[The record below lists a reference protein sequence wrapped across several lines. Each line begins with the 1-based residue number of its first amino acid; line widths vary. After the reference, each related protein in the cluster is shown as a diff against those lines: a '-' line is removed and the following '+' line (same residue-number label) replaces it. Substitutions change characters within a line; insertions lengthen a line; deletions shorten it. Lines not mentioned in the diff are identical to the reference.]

1 MMPCARSSRSS
12 SVVYLNQTPTPDT
25 FVVHFAIVKAA
36 LCAVVGF
43 VKLKDIMEDLFL
55 ANEKDP
61 LLREDYDGII

>member
-1 MMPCARSSRSS
+1 
-12 SVVYLNQTPTPDT
+12 
-25 FVVHFAIVKAA
+25 VHFASVKAA
-36 LCAVVGF
+36 LYAVVGF